1 MRLAI
6 PNDAAPSYY
15 EELERLI
22 EAIERA
28 DREAARDL
36 RQAANGYRAGSGSVV
51 SRARLYAAALRL
63 KGANDD
69 QE

>member
-22 EAIERA
+22 ERIEAA
-28 DREAARDL
+28 DRDAAKDL
-36 RQAANGYRAGSGSVV
+36 RQAANTYRSGEGSVV

-69 QE
+69 AE